1 MGVEVFVF
9 QEYVSIDFTGL
20 ERLLTL
26 KGHLDVPLH
35 DITSARVVPLAEVRR
50 GLGWRV
56 GGSYWPGR
64 LISGHFTVPDEPG
77 ARQLWCVQRD
87 REVLVIDTDVER
99 PRRIVLQ
106 HPDRHDIA
114 WLIGERLP
122 GAEP

>member
-1 MGVEVFVF
+1 MGVDVFVF
-9 QEYVSIDFTGL
+9 QEYVSIDFTGV
-20 ERLLTL
+20 ERFLTL
-26 KGHLDVPLH
+26 KGHLEVPMH
-35 DITSARVVPLAEVRR
+35 DITSARVAPVSEVRP

-64 LISGHFTVPDEPG
+64 LITGHFTVPDHPG

-87 REVLVIDTDVER
+87 DEVLVIETDLDR

-122 GAEP
+122 EATS

>member
-1 MGVEVFVF
+1 MGVDVFVF
-9 QEYVSIDFTGL
+9 QEYVSIDFTGV
-20 ERLLTL
+20 ERFLTL
-26 KGHLDVPLH
+26 KGHVEVRMA
-35 DITSARVVPLAEVRR
+35 DITSARVAPLSEVRD

-64 LISGHFTVPDEPG
+64 LITGHFTVRDQPG

-87 REVLVIDTDVER
+87 DEVLVIETDLER

-122 GAEP
+122 HAAS

>member
-1 MGVEVFVF
+1 MAVEVFVF
-9 QEYVSIDFTGL
+9 QEYVSIDFTGV

-26 KGHLDVPLH
+26 KGHLEVPMR
-35 DITSARVVPLAEVRR
+35 DIASARVASLSEVRQ

-64 LISGHFTVPDEPG
+64 LVTGHFTVRDQPG

-87 REVLVIDTDVER
+87 VEVLVIETRLER

-122 GAEP
+122 EATA